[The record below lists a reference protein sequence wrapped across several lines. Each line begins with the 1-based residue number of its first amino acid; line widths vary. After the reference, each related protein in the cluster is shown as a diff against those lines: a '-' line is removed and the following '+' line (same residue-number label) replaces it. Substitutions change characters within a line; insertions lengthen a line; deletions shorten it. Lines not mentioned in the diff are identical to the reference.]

1 MAFFAAALES
11 VWEEQKITLSHA
23 VYVAGLP
30 EPVPGMPWHPQIL
43 ANQLINYQ
51 LSTLNQ
57 GRRLCP
63 SNYFWHS
70 GFSDF
75 PTALCRINGL
85 DAVFSVSQL
94 HHAKCC
100 DAWHRHYVACLSTQ
114 RSQTIKVKL
123 KPNMTRL
130 LFFSAK
136 NRTFF
141 ANFWPITGAPITG
154 SPPLYGT

>member
-23 VYVAGLP
+23 VYVASLP
-30 EPVPGMPWHPQIL
+30 EPVPGVPWHPQIL
-43 ANQLINYQ
+43 ANQLTNSQ
-51 LSTLNQ
+51 LGGQIMPITF
-57 GRRLCP
+57 GP
-63 SNYFWHS
+63 S

-75 PTALCRINGL
+75 PTVLCRINGL

-114 RSQTIKVKL
+114 RSQPIKVKL

-136 NRTFF
+136 NKTFLLTF
-141 ANFWPITGAPITG
+141 DQQAVLHYRPHKAQVSLFF
-154 SPPLYGT
+154 

>member
-1 MAFFAAALES
+1 M
-11 VWEEQKITLSHA
+11 SHA

-30 EPVPGMPWHPQIL
+30 EPVPGVPWHPQIL
-43 ANQLINYQ
+43 ANQLTNSQ
-51 LSTLNQ
+51 P
-57 GRRLCP
+57 GRADYAHYITSDP
-63 SNYFWHS
+63 S

-75 PTALCRINGL
+75 PTVLCRINGL

-114 RSQTIKVKL
+114 RSQPIKVKL
-123 KPNMTRL
+123 RPNMTRL

-136 NRTFF
+136 NKTFLLTF
-141 ANFWPITGAPITG
+141 DQ
-154 SPPLYGT
+154 